1 MLPCSQRAL
10 ILVLEHVGNFGVRL
24 PPGCS
29 HGVKCTLFVCSNFKP
44 LCCEVTS
51 ASIMYTANPGGEV
64 MLNVLGCQMTY

>member
-10 ILVLEHVGNFGVRL
+10 ILVLEHVGNFRVRL

-29 HGVKCTLFVCSNFKP
+29 RHGDSVHCMCSNFKP

-51 ASIMYTANPGGEV
+51 ASIMYTANPG
-64 MLNVLGCQMTY
+64 